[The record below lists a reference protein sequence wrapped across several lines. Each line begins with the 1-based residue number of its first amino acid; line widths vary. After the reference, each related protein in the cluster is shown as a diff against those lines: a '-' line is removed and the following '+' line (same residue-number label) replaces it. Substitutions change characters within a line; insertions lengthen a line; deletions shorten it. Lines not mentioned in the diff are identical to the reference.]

1 MIQKID
7 KSNISL
13 VAGTKRFLEYWTM
26 QPGFE
31 AEFRKNP
38 EEALNKVGLGS
49 LTTLTDIDAL
59 KILAIK
65 EEAEKVKDKPF
76 EELPLAVREYR
87 NFINMKIKHRND
99 LKSQGCVPEYPAFA
113 AWRSRQVNRCW
124 AELGV
129 KNDSIIHAPLI
140 FELNLG
146 CSVGCP
152 FCGVAAGGLK
162 KVFRGTEENIALW
175 RDVLTEAQK
184 IIGKAAGSGT
194 CYYACEPL
202 DNPEYEQFST
212 IFFEV
217 LGEVPQITTA
227 VAMRKPERTKAL
239 LKMLAGQKQHIHRF
253 SVLSLDIFHQI
264 MEYFTPEELLDVE
277 LLPQF
282 EEAPKCAFAEAGRA
296 RGFDSSKVQ
305 KNGEGDTIACAS
317 GFIVNMAEK
326 SLRLISPCNASA
338 EHPTGELF
346 IARDTFSDAAD
357 FAVKLRALIDKY
369 MLVDFPKTQVLRLR
383 TGMVLEKTDEGILFY
398 RDNGFKL
405 KFSQSDDIPAEYYHL
420 VYEYLKK
427 QKYTAYD
434 IAGELMDKDISPAQ
448 VFFILKRFIRAGLCQ
463 EPYETGD

>member
-1 MIQKID
+1 MIQEID
-7 KSNISL
+7 AKNISL
-13 VAGTKRFLEYWTM
+13 VAKTKRFLEYWTM

-38 EEALNKVGLGS
+38 EETLEKVGLGS
-49 LTTLTDIDAL
+49 LIKMAGIDAL

-65 EEAEKVKDKPF
+65 EEAEKVQGKPV

-87 NFINMKIKHRND
+87 NFINTKIKHRTD
-99 LKSQGCVPEYPAFA
+99 LKNGGCVPTHPAFA

-124 AELGV
+124 AELGI
-129 KNDSIIHAPLI
+129 KNDGIIHTPLV

-162 KVFRGTEENIALW
+162 KVFRGTEENLNLW
-175 RDVLTEAQK
+175 REVLTEARE
-184 IIGKAAGSGT
+184 ILGKAAGSGT
-194 CYYACEPL
+194 CYYACEAL

-217 LGEVPQITTA
+217 MGEVPQITTA
-227 VAMRKPERTKAL
+227 VAMRKPERTRAL
-239 LKMLAGQKQHIHRF
+239 LKLLAGQERHIHRF

-296 RGFDSSKVQ
+296 RKFDSKKVQ
-305 KNGEGDTIACAS
+305 KSGEGDTIACVS
-317 GFIVNMAEK
+317 GFVVNMAEK

-338 EHPTGELF
+338 AHPTGELF

-357 FAVKLRALIDKY
+357 FAEKIKAIIDKY
-369 MLVDFPKTQVLRLR
+369 MLEDFPKTQVLQLR
-383 TGMVLEKTDEGILFY
+383 AGMVLEKTNEGILFY

-405 KFSQSDDIPAEYYHL
+405 KFTQTDDIPAEYYHL
-420 VYEYLKK
+420 VYEYLKE

-434 IAGELMDKDISPAQ
+434 IAGELMDRDIAPAQ
-448 VFFILKRFIRAGLCQ
+448 VFFILKRFIRAGLCL
-463 EPYETGD
+463 EPYETEN